1 MRRHLKLEVM
11 NQVSTLNRITSAFVR
26 LQYNIEELHVKKR
39 NDDPNVSNM
48 ELIVNIDDEELLNI
62 LINKLKQQINV
73 LSVEQHSA

>member
-1 MRRHLKLEVM
+1 
-11 NQVSTLNRITSAFVR
+11 
-26 LQYNIEELHVKKR
+26 
-39 NDDPNVSNM
+39 M

>member
-39 NDDPNVSNM
+39 NDDPSVSDM